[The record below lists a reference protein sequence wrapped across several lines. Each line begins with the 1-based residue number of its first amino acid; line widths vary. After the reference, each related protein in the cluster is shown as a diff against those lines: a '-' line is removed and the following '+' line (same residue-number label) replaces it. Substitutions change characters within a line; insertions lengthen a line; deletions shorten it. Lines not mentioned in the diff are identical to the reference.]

1 MFSPSNFWLK
11 IATVNFVQIFT
22 WSKHTLNLSDS
33 CVINCRVYH
42 ILMVE
47 PQPVRAAFPFYI
59 TPMTPSVHGNL
70 PGNTI
75 QKRSCHWFC
84 YGIPD
89 STNVVL
95 RSIPIFAYIKIRFP
109 SGKLSKNTF
118 HVGSPATVM
127 RWRGTRR
134 ALLCSAKPRPRPP
147 RPPPRLT

>member
-59 TPMTPSVHGNL
+59 TPSEHGNL

-95 RSIPIFAYIKIRFP
+95 RSIPIFCIYKNSISQREVIKKHFSCWQP
-109 SGKLSKNTF
+109 GHSDEMAWHSA
-118 HVGSPATVM
+118 SS
-127 RWRGTRR
+127 
-134 ALLCSAKPRPRPP
+134 ALLC
-147 RPPPRLT
+147 